1 MSQAVAVAEPVKG
14 GKGGKLFGGALTDE
28 ALDSSRSVLGTTHF
42 GNTRGLQQF
51 YTPPEAA
58 EFIKQAIDPLGR
70 LPVLDP
76 TAGNGALL
84 APWPSTQRFG
94 VEIDGDQVQ
103 AGDYQAITGDL
114 QRVFPMLRKLGVRFP
129 QIVANPPFG
138 LNWTDGAGR
147 SENSTVA
154 TWRMS
159 LALLAP
165 QGVGAFIC
173 GRDRFRRE
181 VLSREDAAAVFA
193 TVECEDLFEDTVLP
207 CLIAFFVGL
216 EDRDDD
222 GGVLVETEASR
233 EELAE
238 RALSHEIKRALRDT
252 GHYYAGALSCPQVG
266 PMEPW
271 RLVARELERRRRE
284 EASQRPTYSIELR
297 ARDRLAIRPGP
308 FVRQALA
315 KAGRLKLVETLN
327 NQPVG
332 HFALNALD
340 WRLFGEL
347 EQECDLTISPAVR
360 EAVAQVAS
368 AAEREVIPLYE
379 VRPQMRLG
387 YLTDLDSILCT
398 RSDPERGFQEG
409 SRYPLRTDSRINVK
423 SGEKVTRNK
432 QGEPVVRKYEEEA
445 KVLVITIADKEF
457 CESTEDIQYLLEH
470 FEIPNPG
477 DIATRFPAE
486 VERQRQLLDEIA
498 TEGRANGKDREFAWK
513 NFQREDLARALTKTR
528 DGGGFILSWEQGG
541 GKTLGAAGYAL
552 GAVRNGARNQ
562 VLFIVPQDLIPQY
575 RQDISDK
582 LGITVEH
589 ITTPSQARRVAK
601 HLRAGGEGWY
611 ITHYEVLSLLG
622 VKNEAAT
629 RPGGARSRGRGRA
642 RRAGLHRILS
652 RLPRLSSWW
661 LAGGQSAGLLRG
673 LHRGGQRRGP
683 QPNLRIRPQEPARQ
697 ERRAPS
703 RLRLPRRRD
712 LHRRGHAHQGR

>member
-1 MSQAVAVAEPVKG
+1 MSQAVAVAEPVAG
-14 GKGGKLFGGALTDE
+14 GKRGALFGGALTDE
-28 ALDSSRSVLGTTHF
+28 ALDSSRGVLGTTRH
-42 GNTRGLQQF
+42 GDIRGLQQF
-51 YTPPEAA
+51 YTPREAA
-58 EFIKQAIDPLGR
+58 EFIKQVIDPLGR
-70 LPVLDP
+70 VPVLDP

-84 APWPSTQRFG
+84 APWPSGQRFG
-94 VEIDGDQVQ
+94 VEVDGDQVK
-103 AGDYQAITGDL
+103 AGDYHAITGDL
-114 QRVFPMLRKLGVRFP
+114 QRVFPMLRKLGVQFP
-129 QIVANPPFG
+129 RIVANPPFG
-138 LNWTDGAGR
+138 LPWTDGAGR
-147 SENSTVA
+147 AENSTVA
-154 TWRMS
+154 VWRMS

-193 TVECEDLFEDTVLP
+193 TVECEDLFEGVDLP
-207 CLIAFFVGL
+207 CLIAFFVGPD
-216 EDRDDD
+216 DRSDD
-222 GGVLVETEASR
+222 GGLLVEREASR

-238 RALSHEIKRALRDT
+238 RALSHEVKRALRDA
-252 GHYYAGALSCPQVG
+252 GHYYVGSFSHVQVG

-284 EASQRPTYSIELR
+284 EASQRPTYSVELR
-297 ARDRLAIRPGP
+297 ARDRLAIKPGP

-315 KAGRLKLVETLN
+315 KAGRLKLIETLH

-340 WRLFGEL
+340 WRLLGEL
-347 EQECDLTISPAVR
+347 EQECDLTIAPAVR

-409 SRYPLRTDSRINVK
+409 TRYSLRTDSRINVR

-432 QGEPVVRKYEEEA
+432 QGEQVVRKCEEEA
-445 KVLVITIADKEF
+445 KVLVIQVGDKEF
-457 CESTEDIQYLLEH
+457 CESTEDIEYLLEH

-477 DIATRFPAE
+477 DIATRFPEE
-486 VERQRQLLDEIA
+486 VERQRQLIDEIA
-498 TEGRANGKDREFAWK
+498 AEGRANGKDSAFSWK
-513 NFQREDLARALTKTR
+513 HFQREDLARALTKTR
-528 DGGGFILSWEQGG
+528 DGGGFILGWEQGG

-589 ITTPSQARRVAK
+589 ADLQLRQPDLLADVVVPGRLQPALPLQLRRRPRRV
-601 HLRAGGEGWY
+601 
-611 ITHYEVLSLLG
+611 
-622 VKNEAAT
+622 
-629 RPGGARSRGRGRA
+629 
-642 RRAGLHRILS
+642 
-652 RLPRLSSWW
+652 
-661 LAGGQSAGLLRG
+661 
-673 LHRGGQRRGP
+673 
-683 QPNLRIRPQEPARQ
+683 
-697 ERRAPS
+697 
-703 RLRLPRRRD
+703 
-712 LHRRGHAHQGR
+712 